1 MENNSLEKN
10 IELIKLGQQIISIG
24 NKAIKTIQKEN
35 KKKGIP
41 LVYSVDGKIF
51 YELPNG
57 RVTRNYNLSK

>member
-24 NKAIKTIQKEN
+24 NKAIKTIKKEN